1 MSVNANNVFFPFRS
15 QAAHARR
22 RSEAVYHAVKRA
34 ILLGDLVPGAPL
46 LEAEL
51 AADMNCSQGTVREA
65 LMRLQQDG
73 LVVRRGYR
81 GTVVCSTSA
90 EEAALLAELRLSIEP
105 RAAAAAATS
114 GDEAAFGRLE
124 AIVAAMREDDI
135 RGDSY
140 RLSELDQD
148 FHRTILRMADFE
160 SVEAILTRCMLHIYR
175 HTLGAPGRREKPL
188 IEGAA
193 EEHEALLAGI
203 RSGHPG
209 TAASAARTHIETV
222 VRRWSPGVWDTLSR
236 R

>member
-1 MSVNANNVFFPFRS
+1 MAVNVNDFLSGLKTRGAP
-15 QAAHARR
+15 RR

-34 ILLGDLVPGAPL
+34 ILLRNLAPGAPL
-46 LEAEL
+46 LEADL

-73 LVVRRGYR
+73 LVARRGYR

-105 RAAAAAATS
+105 RAAAAAAVS
-114 GDEAAFGRLE
+114 EDEQGFETLQ
-124 AIVAAMREDDI
+124 AIVASMREDGVRD
-135 RGDSY
+135 DSY

-175 HTLGAPGRREKPL
+175 HTLGAPERRDSPQ

-193 EEHEALLAGI
+193 DEHEALLAGI
-203 RSGHPG
+203 RSGDPD
-209 TAASAARTHIETV
+209 TAATAARTHIETV
-222 VRRWSPGVWDTLSR
+222 VRRWSPDVWDMLSQR
-236 R
+236 